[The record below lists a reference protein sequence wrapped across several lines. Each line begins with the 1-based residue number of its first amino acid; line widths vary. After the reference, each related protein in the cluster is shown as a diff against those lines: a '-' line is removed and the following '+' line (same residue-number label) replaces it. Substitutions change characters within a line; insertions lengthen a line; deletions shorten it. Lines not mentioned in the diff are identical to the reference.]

1 MQRDAA
7 IHLVK
12 ALVARRLGQS
22 DSMADVAIRDIA
34 VQAGLADQF
43 DSALDYAIQR
53 RWLATPTLGWR
64 TLTAEGYAAAT
75 A

>member
-7 IHLVK
+7 IRLVK

-34 VQAGLADQF
+34 VQAGLADQC
-43 DSALDYAIQR
+43 DSALGYAIQR
-53 RWLATPTLGWR
+53 RWLATPTPGWR

-75 A
+75 D